1 MARQG
6 RGRRGVLVTP
16 GQRGTTRRHKPAA
29 LSWIIAILIIPLRRK
44 RLGSP
49 QGGVD
54 ASIRCPP
61 RAGSDPA
68 GAARRSATQPSSVRV
83 LRSPLPR
90 RRPRPPSAAAPLAA
104 AAALCV
110 FAGLAGAQALPPVRA
125 KPAPEPPKELAGSDV
140 APPLVTLT
148 ADDVVSQIGGV
159 TQASGKVE
167 LTRLDM
173 DLHADLLTYDR
184 LSDTAHAQGNVR
196 INRGLDWFSA
206 DRVDLELTR
215 SAGTLLG
222 TEYEL
227 GARKAGGHAQRIELI
242 DRDRST
248 AYVASYTSC
257 SRDGPDEPDWIITG
271 DQIDIDSATNE
282 GRATHATLRF
292 LGVPILA
299 APSLTFPVTAERKS
313 GWLPPTG
320 DLSNRGGFAVSVPY
334 YWNIAPNL
342 DATVSPGYSTKRGA
356 LLTGELRYLEPND
369 LGQLTGYLLPS
380 DTDADN
386 RTRGAF
392 EWAHE
397 GSRSDWLTYSAR
409 MQRVSDAQYWK
420 DFPSQ
425 MPALTQRMLP
435 TDLSGTRRFLPFGDA
450 GEIDTYAR
458 VQRFQTLQDPL
469 EADASALIT
478 VPYQRSPQLGLRGN
492 VTLKD
497 QVRFDFEAE
506 ANRFDLSNPAQEDD
520 YIDYLRGLQSAK
532 GVALKDQTALDNRV
546 GGARAHVIGSISRS
560 FSSDWGRFE
569 PRLTMHGVSY
579 RSDIDASG
587 NRVDTTQWIPTF
599 SADSAFSFE
608 RQARLFGRD
617 LVQTLEPRFLYVL
630 TPYHDQNKL
639 PLYDTA
645 PKDFNEV
652 SIFSDNQFTG
662 NDRISDENQLTA
674 GVSTRYNDA
683 ANGRELL
690 RLGVAQKFL
699 FSDQRLTTDNYN
711 VENPQPESQRLSH
724 LLLYGSS
731 SAMEHWSFD
740 GIVEE
745 DPSAHT
751 GWTQRAVVSAR
762 YHPGPFKT
770 VSLTYR
776 YARDSS
782 KQYEVG
788 GQWPVYRREPRPSGC
803 GGTLYA
809 VGRVDY
815 SVSDNRATYAIG
827 GFEYDA
833 GCWIGR
839 LMVERTSTSRQEST
853 THLVLQLELN
863 GLSTLGTGSLKVLK
877 DNVPGYQPLRNDP
890 GASAVTTTTP

>member
-1 MARQG
+1 M
-6 RGRRGVLVTP
+6 
-16 GQRGTTRRHKPAA
+16 
-29 LSWIIAILIIPLRRK
+29 
-44 RLGSP
+44 
-49 QGGVD
+49 
-54 ASIRCPP
+54 
-61 RAGSDPA
+61 
-68 GAARRSATQPSSVRV
+68 
-83 LRSPLPR
+83 
-90 RRPRPPSAAAPLAA
+90 
-104 AAALCV
+104 LCV
-110 FAGLAGAQALPPVRA
+110 FASLVQAQSLPPVRA
-125 KPAPEPPKELAGSDV
+125 RPLPEPPKEQPGSDV
-140 APPLVTLT
+140 PPPVVTLT

-167 LTRLDM
+167 VTRLDM

-196 INRGLDWFSA
+196 IDRGLDWFSA

-215 SAGTLLG
+215 SAGTLIG

-242 DRDRST
+242 DREHST
-248 AYVASYTSC
+248 FYQANYTSC
-257 SRDGPDEPDWIITG
+257 SRDGPDQPDWIITG
-271 DQIDIDSATNE
+271 DQIDINTATNE
-282 GRATHATLRF
+282 GRATHAVLRF

-320 DLSNRGGFAVSVPY
+320 DLSNRSGVAVSVPY
-334 YWNIAPNL
+334 YWNIAPDV
-342 DATVSPGYSTKRGA
+342 DATISPGYSTRRGVA
-356 LLTGELRYLEPND
+356 LTGEVRYLQPSD
-369 LGQLTGYLLPS
+369 LGQATGWLLPS
-380 DTDADN
+380 DLDDHN
-386 RTRGAF
+386 KTRGAF

-397 GSRSDWLTYSAR
+397 GTRSDWLTYSAR
-409 MQRVSDAQYWK
+409 VQRVSDATYWK

-425 MPALTQRMLP
+425 LPSLTQRMLP

-458 VQRFQTLQDPL
+458 VQRFQTLQDPG
-469 EADASALIT
+469 ETDPSALIT
-478 VPYQRSPQLGLRGN
+478 VPYQRSPQLGMRGN

-497 QVRFDFEAE
+497 ELRFDFEAE
-506 ANRFDLSNPAQEDD
+506 ANRFDLSDHTQENG
-520 YIDYLRGLQSAK
+520 YIDYLRGLQSPSGTAF
-532 GVALKDQTALDNRV
+532 VSRAALDNRV
-546 GGARAHVIGSISRS
+546 GGTRAHVVGTLSRN
-560 FSSDWGRFE
+560 FSSDWGRIA
-569 PRLTMHGVSY
+569 PRLSIHGATY
-579 RSDIDASG
+579 RTDVDRLG
-587 NRVDTTQWIPTF
+587 NRVDTAQWIPTF
-599 SADSAFSFE
+599 STDSAFSFE
-608 RQARLFGRD
+608 RQAQVFGRD

-674 GVSTRYNDA
+674 GVSTRFNDA
-683 ANGRELL
+683 VNGRELL

-699 FSDQRLTTDNYN
+699 FRDQRLTTANYD
-711 VENPQPESQRLSH
+711 VSDPQPESQKLSH

-762 YHPGPFKT
+762 YHPGPFQT
-770 VSLTYR
+770 FSLTYR
-776 YARDSS
+776 YARGSS

-788 GQWPVYRREPRPSGC
+788 GQWPVYHRDPQPSGC

-809 VGRVDY
+809 VGRADY
-815 SVSDNRATYAIG
+815 SVNDNRATYAIG

-839 LMVERTSTSRQEST
+839 VMVERTSTGRQQST

-890 GASAVTTTTP
+890 GASAVPPTTP

>member
-1 MARQG
+1 MLR
-6 RGRRGVLVTP
+6 P
-16 GQRGTTRRHKPAA
+16 
-29 LSWIIAILIIPLRRK
+29 LS
-44 RLGSP
+44 
-49 QGGVD
+49 
-54 ASIRCPP
+54 
-61 RAGSDPA
+61 
-68 GAARRSATQPSSVRV
+68 
-83 LRSPLPR
+83 R
-90 RRPRPPSAAAPLAA
+90 RRPRPPSALAPLAA

-110 FAGLAGAQALPPVRA
+110 FAGLAQAQSLPPVRVR
-125 KPAPEPPKELAGSDV
+125 PLPEPPKQQPGSDV
-140 APPLVTLT
+140 APPVVTLT
-148 ADDVVSQIGGV
+148 ADDVVSQVGGV

-167 LTRLDM
+167 VTRLDL

-184 LSDTAHAQGNVR
+184 LSDTTHAQGNVR
-196 INRGLDWFSA
+196 IDRGLDWFSA

-215 SAGTLLG
+215 SAGTLIG

-242 DRDRST
+242 DRNHST
-248 AYVASYTSC
+248 AYQANYTSC
-257 SRDGPDEPDWIITG
+257 ARDGPDEPDWIITG
-271 DQIDIDSATNE
+271 DQIDIDTATNE
-282 GRATHATLRF
+282 GRATHAVLRF

-320 DLSNRGGFAVSVPY
+320 DLSNRSGVAVSVPY

-342 DATVSPGYSTKRGA
+342 DATISPGYSTRRGVA
-356 LLTGELRYLEPND
+356 LTGELRYLQPSD
-369 LGQLTGYLLPS
+369 LGQATGWLLPS
-380 DTDADN
+380 DLDDHN
-386 RTRGAF
+386 KTRGAF

-397 GSRSDWLTYSAR
+397 GTRSDWLTYSAR
-409 MQRVSDAQYWK
+409 VQRVSDATYWK

-425 MPALTQRMLP
+425 LPSLTQRMLP

-450 GEIDTYAR
+450 GEIDTYGR
-458 VQRFQTLQDPL
+458 VQRFQTLQDPS
-469 EADASALIT
+469 EADPSALIA
-478 VPYQRSPQLGLRGN
+478 VPYQRSPQVGLRGN

-506 ANRFDLSNPAQEDD
+506 ANRFDLSNHAQESN
-520 YIDYLRGLQSAK
+520 YIDVLRGGEAAN
-532 GVALKDQTALDNRV
+532 GVSSDNLTALDRRV
-546 GGARAHVIGSISRS
+546 GGTRAHVIGTISRN
-560 FSSDWGRFE
+560 FSSDWGRIE
-569 PRLTMHGVSY
+569 PRLSIHGATY
-579 RSDIDASG
+579 RSDADASG
-587 NRVDTTQWIPTF
+587 NRVDLTRVIPTF
-599 SADSAFSFE
+599 STDSAFTFE
-608 RQARLFGRD
+608 RQAELFGRE
-617 LVQTLEPRFLYVL
+617 LVQTLEPRLLYVL
-630 TPYHDQNKL
+630 TPFHDQWKL
-639 PLYDTA
+639 PVYDTA

-674 GVSTRYNDA
+674 GVSTRFNDA
-683 ANGRELL
+683 VNGRELL
-690 RLGVAQKFL
+690 RLGVAQKVL
-699 FSDQRLTTDNYN
+699 FHDQQLTFDNFDHAYCALP
-711 VENPQPESQRLSH
+711 EAQRPAGGTCQPESQHLSH

-770 VSLTYR
+770 LSLTYR
-776 YARDSS
+776 YARESS

-788 GQWPVYRREPRPSGC
+788 GQWPVYHRDPQPSGC
-803 GGTLYA
+803 GGTLYM
-809 VGRVDY
+809 VGRADY

-839 LMVERTSTSRQEST
+839 LMVERTSTGRQQST